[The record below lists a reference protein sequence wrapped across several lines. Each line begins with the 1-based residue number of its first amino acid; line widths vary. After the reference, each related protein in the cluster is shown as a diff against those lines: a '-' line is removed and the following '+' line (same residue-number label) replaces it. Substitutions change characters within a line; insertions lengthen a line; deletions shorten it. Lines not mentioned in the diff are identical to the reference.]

1 MDSKTYIDNA
11 LRTESRLDKLPM
23 NLGGTL
29 RMLALLVAASDVAD
43 TFKRGVFYGKG
54 LNKDKLDTQLVALQS
69 ALFDAQRVLS
79 RLDTPE
85 DAPVE
90 LTPPNLRLLHGFIG
104 VFGEAGEGLEALV
117 KQIVTGE
124 LDLTNVGE
132 ELGDQQWY
140 QAIISDETGVTFEQT
155 RETNIAKLKLR
166 YGEKFSSKA
175 ATERDLV
182 AERSVLEEGL
192 SAEREAAND
201 SAAAQD
207 TKAA

>member
-29 RMLALLVAASDVAD
+29 RMLALLVAASNVAD

-54 LNKDKLDTQLVALQS
+54 LNKQKLLDELGVLQDALY
-69 ALFDAQRVLS
+69 DAQRVLS
-79 RLDTPE
+79 RLDVPE
-85 DAPVE
+85 DSPVE

-104 VFGEAGEGLEALV
+104 VYGEAGEGLEAV
-117 KQIVTGE
+117 IRQIITGQ

-166 YGEKFSSKA
+166 YGDKFSSEA

-182 AERSVLEEGL
+182 AERAVLEEGL
-192 SAEREAAND
+192 ATAATEEQ
-201 SAAAQD
+201 AA
-207 TKAA
+207 